1 MKKAIVIL
9 LSSLLVASL
18 LVGCADKNSS
28 ESKDEKKRNK
38 QNKKSLRLVK
48 SLKS

>member
-28 ESKDEKKRNK
+28 ESKDEKKNATNRT
-38 QNKKSLRLVK
+38 KKAYG
-48 SLKS
+48 